1 MSRTASSQVLRETV
15 SGFAPAE
22 SPAAASTATPAA
34 VPDSA
39 APAGAPAP
47 LAVRQLR
54 LTGFRC
60 YAGLRLDTEGGC
72 VVLSGPNGAGKTNLL
87 EAVSLLAPGRGLR
100 RARLDEM
107 ARRAARESAGQAAA
121 RGWAVAAQ
129 LQTASGPMAV
139 GTGLEPTGN
148 GQSLR
153 RVVRIDGVPAPSQL
167 ALGEHIAAVWL
178 TPQLDRLFAEG
189 AGGRRRFLDRMV
201 AGFDPAHAGRAAAYD
216 NALRQRARLLGEGR
230 NDATWLD
237 ALEDTMARYGVA
249 LAVARR
255 EMVARL
261 DQASR
266 LGVGPFPRG
275 ALALS
280 GALESWLDAM
290 AAVDAEEALRQALA
304 QGRRQDAESGGAAVG
319 PHRSD
324 LLVIH
329 LDRDRPAADCS
340 TGEQKALLVA
350 LVLAHARLVSIARGT
365 PPLLL
370 LDEIAAHLDRRRLAA
385 LFDEL
390 LALGAQAWMTGT
402 EADTFAPLQARAQFF
417 RVEDA
422 ALTPQ

>member
-1 MSRTASSQVLRETV
+1 MSRPASKQILREAI
-15 SGFAPAE
+15 SGFSPEAVAGGDPA
-22 SPAAASTATPAA
+22 
-34 VPDSA
+34 SA
-39 APAGAPAP
+39 ARGR

-60 YAGLRLDTEGGC
+60 YGGLRLDTGPGC

-100 RARLDEM
+100 RAKLDEM
-107 ARRAARESAGQAAA
+107 ARRGAEESAEQAAT

-129 LQTASGPMAV
+129 LDTATGTMAV
-139 GTGLEPTGN
+139 GTGLEPTVA
-148 GQSLR
+148 GQGLR
-153 RVVRIDGVPAPSQL
+153 RVVRIDGVPVPSQL
-167 ALGEHIAAVWL
+167 ALGQHIAAVWL

-201 AGFDPAHAGRAAAYD
+201 AGSDPEHAGRAAAYE
-216 NALRQRARLLGEGR
+216 NAMRQRARLLSEGK
-230 NDATWLD
+230 NDPSWLV
-237 ALEDTMARYGVA
+237 ALEETMAGYGVA

-275 ALALS
+275 ALSLT
-280 GALESWLDAM
+280 GTVETWLEQM
-290 AAVDAEEALRQALA
+290 PAVDVEDALRRALA
-304 QGRRQDAESGGAAVG
+304 ASRRQDAESGGAAVG

-324 LLVIH
+324 LVVIH
-329 LDRDRPAADCS
+329 LDRNRPAAECS

-350 LVLAHARLVSIARGT
+350 LVLAHARLVGIARGA

-370 LDEIAAHLDRRRLAA
+370 LDEIAAHLDRTRLAA
-385 LFDEL
+385 LFEEL
-390 LALGAQAWMTGT
+390 LALGTQAWLTGT
-402 EADTFAPLQARAQFF
+402 EADTFAPLSGAAQFF

-422 ALTPQ
+422 ALQAMD